1 MDFLQPGHV
10 GAFLDGDDPH
20 ASSGCYQAY
29 NVSCF
34 SGHKLSF
41 HFVSWLLAYRGAHG
55 IDRLIKDGK
64 RRGTS
69 IPAWL

>member
-10 GAFLDGDDPH
+10 GVFLDGDGPH

-29 NVSCF
+29 NVSFF

-41 HFVSWLLAYRGAHG
+41 HFVS
-55 IDRLIKDGK
+55 
-64 RRGTS
+64 
-69 IPAWL
+69 